1 MNEPLKNHP
10 FPNAQPEATHDSLI
24 QRAMNAFDRG
34 QFVPP
39 SGPADFL
46 PNAVHPA
53 PQQAAPQQAPLQAP
67 QGYAPQPQGYAPQ
80 YAPQPQGYAPQG
92 YAPQYAPQQ
101 PPMGYAPQPMVA
113 PVPPSPVYAD
123 VPQYAQQAYAPTP
136 QNFHRINYQKL
147 SLEGFATP
155 GSGPSAQVEEFRIVK
170 RQLLEQAEDLR
181 RQGAGVEAQTI
192 VVTSANPEE
201 GKSFVA
207 INLALSIAAE
217 KDTEVV
223 LVDLDLARASVLST
237 LGLPSGP
244 GFVDAIADPRFDVR
258 DFVMQTDLPGLCV
271 LAGGRPTSSDSEYL
285 ASARARAVLEQLV
298 SGKPNRIVVFD
309 TPPVLSTS
317 IAAEIAKLAGQA
329 VLVVRADKT
338 AGNAVQDAA
347 GLLSA
352 CPNVQALL
360 NGVQFS
366 PSGRRFGTYHNYRG

>member
-1 MNEPLKNHP
+1 MNEPLKNQP
-10 FPNAQPEATHDSLI
+10 FPPAQPEGSYDSLI

-53 PQQAAPQQAPLQAP
+53 AQPQPPQGYAVQPP
-67 QGYAPQPQGYAPQ
+67 QGYAPQQPV
-80 YAPQPQGYAPQG
+80 QPQA

-113 PVPPSPVYAD
+113 PVAPAPAYGDA
-123 VPQYAQQAYAPTP
+123 PQYAPQYAPAP

-147 SLEGFATP
+147 NLEGFATP
-155 GSGPSAQVEEFRIVK
+155 GSAPSAQLEEFRIVK

-192 VVTSANPEE
+192 LVTSANPEE
-201 GKSFVA
+201 GKTFCA

-237 LGLPSGP
+237 LGLPAGP

-258 DFVMQTDLPGLCV
+258 DFVMQTDLPGLKV
-271 LAGGRPTSSDSEYL
+271 LGGGRPTSSDAEYL

-298 SGKPNRIVVFD
+298 TGKPNRIVVFD

-317 IAAEIAKLAGQA
+317 IAAEVAKLAGQA